1 MRILHPPEG
10 RCLLRHIIMINE
22 LQARA
27 IANLGASLST
37 SLDVQQHSTLSLQTL
52 QAATR
57 AAFVAI
63 HLSSLGFP
71 GFDGDWVGNTTTRQ
85 KIASVEGPL
94 IERAAASRTLVH
106 QELSGEAMATLS
118 LGHLTVLPIVV
129 QDRIIGNV
137 TLGWDSP
144 LPSHFDGN
152 AFQVLVNAAGLS
164 LETARLYEAQQ
175 YYIQALEYLGS
186 LSMELNLLPDAVQV
200 IDRIN
205 RIMEVLLRAE
215 RCAIFLTSDNLVE
228 DVHTGGLPGTFGDA
242 LIGADMSVW
251 SVPPN
256 AGLSGYRA
264 LTISASEITAAGRVW
279 QEMFQVENIQSG
291 IMAPLRGHARALGW
305 IAIYYTRPYIP
316 SAFELR
322 LLEILAA
329 QVAVALDNIE
339 LNDANRQHAATLAQ
353 RVAERTQEL
362 AIALDKAEDAD
373 RLKTQLLSTV
383 SHELRTPLA
392 VIKAHATTTLSYYD
406 KLSKERHIHYMTT
419 INEEADRLTKLIN
432 SLLDM
437 SRLEAGR
444 LEIKPAHVEPLPLL
458 TELREA
464 LQTRYMERPF
474 QWELPTSLSPILAD
488 SERVRQVIEN
498 LVDNADKYSSGDAPI
513 EVGVRAWEDALEI
526 WVKDQGNGLTP
537 EQTRRVFERFYQI
550 DGSATSARAGV
561 GLGLAIC
568 KGLIE
573 EMGGRI
579 WCESTP
585 GKGSKFAFTLP
596 WAGEKTSQVASKTA
610 TLG

>member
-1 MRILHPPEG
+1 VKTQNVHDQAT
-10 RCLLRHIIMINE
+10 MINE

-37 SLDVQQHSTLSLQTL
+37 SLNVQQHSALSLQSL
-52 QAATR
+52 QAVTG

-63 HLSSLGFP
+63 HLNSLGFP
-71 GFDGDWVGNTTTRQ
+71 GFDAEWVGNVTPRQ
-85 KIASVEGPL
+85 KIALLEGSLVEQ
-94 IERAAASRTLVH
+94 AAANRAFVH
-106 QELSGEAMATLS
+106 WELSGDEKADFHLS
-118 LGHLTVLPIVV
+118 HLVVWPIVV
-129 QDRIIGNV
+129 QDRVIGST
-137 TLGWDSP
+137 TLGWESA
-144 LPSHFDGN
+144 LPANFDGETI
-152 AFQVLVNAAGLS
+152 QRLVDTCGLA
-164 LETARLYEAQQ
+164 LETARVYEAQQ
-175 YYIQALEYLGS
+175 HYIQALEYLGS

-200 IDRIN
+200 IDRVN
-205 RIMEVLLRAE
+205 RITEVLLSAE
-215 RCAIFLTSDNLVE
+215 RCAIFLTLGNQVE

-251 SVPPN
+251 SVLAN
-256 AGLSGYRA
+256 AGMNAYRA
-264 LTISASEITAAGRVW
+264 LTIGASEIAAAGRVW

-291 IMAPLRGHARALGW
+291 MMVPLRGHARVLGW

-316 SAFELR
+316 SVFELR

-329 QVAVALDNIE
+329 QIAVALDNIE
-339 LNDANRQHAATLAQ
+339 LNEANEQHAATLAQ

-444 LEIKPAHVEPLPLL
+444 LEIKLAHVEPLPLL
-458 TELREA
+458 NELREA
-464 LQTRYMERPF
+464 MQTRYMERPF
-474 QWELPTSLSPILAD
+474 HWELPASLSPILAD
-488 SERVRQVIEN
+488 GERVRQVIEN
-498 LVDNADKYSSGDAPI
+498 LVDNADKYSPADTPI
-513 EVGVRAWEDALEI
+513 EVGARVWEDALEI
-526 WVKDQGNGLTP
+526 WVKDQGSGLTP

-550 DGSATSARAGV
+550 DGSATTARAGV

-579 WCESTP
+579 WCESTL
-585 GKGSKFAFTLP
+585 GNGSKFAFTLP
-596 WAGEKTSQVASKTA
+596 WAGEKTSQIASKTA
-610 TLG
+610 TPG

>member
-1 MRILHPPEG
+1 
-10 RCLLRHIIMINE
+10 MINE

-37 SLDVQQHSTLSLQTL
+37 SLNMQQHSALSLQAL
-52 QAATR
+52 QAVTG

-71 GFDGDWVGNTTTRQ
+71 GFDAEWAGNVTSRP
-85 KIASVEGPL
+85 KIASVEAPL
-94 IERAAASRTLVH
+94 IERAAANRAFVH
-106 QELSGEAMATLS
+106 QELSGDDKANFGLS
-118 LGHLTVLPIVV
+118 HLVVWPIVA
-129 QDRIIGNV
+129 QDRVIGSA
-137 TLGWDSP
+137 TLGWESA
-144 LPSHFDGN
+144 LPTNFDGD
-152 AFQVLVNAAGLS
+152 ATQLLVNATGLA

-175 YYIQALEYLGS
+175 FYIQTLEHLGG

-200 IDRIN
+200 IDRVN
-205 RIMEVLLRAE
+205 RIMEVLLSAE
-215 RCAIFLTSDNLVE
+215 RCAIFLTQDNQVE
-228 DVHTGGLPGTFGDA
+228 DVHAGGLPGTFGDA
-242 LIGADMSVW
+242 LIGADMGVW
-251 SVPPN
+251 SVP
-256 AGLSGYRA
+256 ASTGMSAYRA
-264 LTISASEITAAGRVW
+264 LVIGPNEIAAAGRVW

-291 IMAPLRGHARALGW
+291 MMVPLRGHAHVLGW

-316 SAFELR
+316 SVFELR

-339 LNDANRQHAATLAQ
+339 LNEANERHAATLAQ

-406 KLSKERHIHYMTT
+406 KLSKERHLHYMST

-444 LEIKPAHVEPLPLL
+444 LEIKLTHVEPLPLL
-458 TELREA
+458 DELREA
-464 LQTRYMERPF
+464 MQTRYMERPF
-474 QWELPTSLSPILAD
+474 RWELPATLSPILAD
-488 SERVRQVIEN
+488 GERVRQVIEN
-498 LVDNADKYSSGDAPI
+498 LVDNADKYSPADAPI
-513 EVGVRAWEDALEI
+513 EVGARAWDDALEI
-526 WVKDQGNGLTP
+526 WVRDQGSGLTP

-550 DGSATSARAGV
+550 DGSATTARAGV

-585 GKGSKFAFTLP
+585 SKGSKFAFTLP
-596 WAGEKTSQVASKTA
+596 WAGEKTDQAASKTA
-610 TLG
+610 TPG

>member
-1 MRILHPPEG
+1 
-10 RCLLRHIIMINE
+10 MINE

-37 SLDVQQHSTLSLQTL
+37 SLNMQQHSALALQSLQAVTG
-52 QAATR
+52 

-71 GFDGDWVGNTTTRQ
+71 GFDAEWAGNVTSRTR
-85 KIASVEGPL
+85 IVAVERPL
-94 IERAAASRTLVH
+94 VERAAANRAFVH
-106 QELSGEAMATLS
+106 QELSRDDKADFGLS
-118 LGHLTVLPIVV
+118 HLVVWPIVV
-129 QDRIIGNV
+129 QDRVIGSA
-137 TLGWDSP
+137 TLGWEAA
-144 LPSHFDGN
+144 LPTNFDGG
-152 AFQVLVNAAGLS
+152 AVQRLVDSCGLA
-164 LETARLYEAQQ
+164 LETARVYEAQQ

-200 IDRIN
+200 IDRVN
-205 RIMEVLLRAE
+205 RITEVLLSAE
-215 RCAIFLTSDNLVE
+215 RCAIFLTVDDQVE
-228 DVHTGGLPGTFGDA
+228 DVHTCGLPGTFGDA

-251 SVPPN
+251 HVPAS
-256 AGLSGYRA
+256 AGTSAYRA
-264 LTISASEITAAGRVW
+264 LIIGPNEIAAAGRVW
-279 QEMFQVENIQSG
+279 QEMFQIENIQSG
-291 IMAPLRGHARALGW
+291 MMVPLRGHAHVLGW

-316 SAFELR
+316 SVFELR

-339 LNDANRQHAATLAQ
+339 LNEANEQHAATLAQ

-406 KLSKERHIHYMTT
+406 KLSKERHIHYMST

-444 LEIKPAHVEPLPLL
+444 LEIKLTHVEPLPLL
-458 TELREA
+458 DELREA
-464 LQTRYMERPF
+464 MQTRYMERPF
-474 QWELPTSLSPILAD
+474 RWELPATLSPILAD
-488 SERVRQVIEN
+488 GERVRQVIEN
-498 LVDNADKYSSGDAPI
+498 LVDNADKYSPADAPI
-513 EVGVRAWEDALEI
+513 EVGARVWDDALEI
-526 WVKDQGNGLTP
+526 WVRDQGSGLTP

-550 DGSATSARAGV
+550 DGSATTARPGV

-579 WCESTP
+579 WCESAP

-596 WAGEKTSQVASKTA
+596 WAGEKTNQVASTTA
-610 TLG
+610 TPG